1 MTKPDRLISVPLPHA
16 CVRAKERYG
25 LDLSIDDLNTIAR
38 RCRAGEGR
46 TESNQDGTQF
56 HLIVW
61 SERVL
66 WVVYR
71 PPGPAVDLADGV
83 VLTVMPPHV
92 ASVAAKRHARR
103 AARRRGEFGDFRR
116 RWF

>member
-1 MTKPDRLISVPLPHA
+1 MTKADRVLSVPLPHA
-16 CVRAKERYG
+16 CLRAKERYG
-25 LDLSIDDLNTIAR
+25 LDLSIADLRVIAR

-61 SERVL
+61 GERVL
-66 WVVYR
+66 WIVYR
-71 PPGPAVDLADGV
+71 PPGRGVTLADGV

-92 ASVAAKRHARR
+92 GSVASRHNERR
-103 AARRRGEFGDFRR
+103 AARRRGDYRPRR
-116 RWF
+116 GW